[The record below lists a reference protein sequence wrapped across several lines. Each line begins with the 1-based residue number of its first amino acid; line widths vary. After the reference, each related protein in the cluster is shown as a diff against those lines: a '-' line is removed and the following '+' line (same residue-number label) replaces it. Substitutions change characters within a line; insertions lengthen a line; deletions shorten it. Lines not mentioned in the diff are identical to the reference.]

1 MRYVISTGMGNAIGS
16 DHSYATWAAAREA
29 EGWHGLAVGDHVL
42 GTGLLPHPFA
52 LLGAMAAATNSV
64 ELMTAMANNLVR
76 SPVETAQAALTLND
90 MSSGRFA
97 LGFGAGWAR
106 AEIEAIGLDYPPAS
120 ERASRYVAAIRIVRD
135 LFSSGR
141 AVGDGHHYHVD
152 VELSRPPESPPPLI
166 GAVAGPW
173 VTRHVAP
180 LVDRVEVL
188 PFPETSNRGS
198 LAQAEI
204 ANLDRD
210 SIRRTIDGIKQHA
223 PSTPVSLFLFVA
235 IGTPDEIGPLRAS
248 FASPFT
254 SGLCGDA
261 DLVADTL
268 QHLVDLD
275 IESLTVMPL
284 APNHEGEL
292 AERLFG

>member
-1 MRYVISTGMGNAIGS
+1 M
-16 DHSYATWAAAREA
+16 
-29 EGWHGLAVGDHVL
+29 GDHVL

-52 LLGAMAAATNSV
+52 LLGAMACGDEQRGA
-64 ELMTAMANNLVR
+64 MTAMANNLMR

-90 MSSGRFA
+90 MSGGRFA
-97 LGFGAGWAR
+97 LGSGPGGR
-106 AEIEAIGLDYPPAS
+106 GPDRSDRPRLPPAS

-248 FASPFT
+248 SRARSRRASAATPT
-254 SGLCGDA
+254 SSPTPCSTWLIS
-261 DLVADTL
+261 T
-268 QHLVDLD
+268 
-275 IESLTVMPL
+275 SSPS
-284 APNHEGEL
+284 P
-292 AERLFG
+292 